1 MTLPISIIIA
11 TWNRRDDLAR
21 CLASIENQRGE
32 RPEVWVVDDGGNDH
46 LADWV
51 PAHYPN
57 AQVVKN
63 HIQMGPSFRRNQGVL
78 LSSGEYLLFLDSDS
92 ELPDPGFLENLLRL
106 YESRP
111 DIGELGGE
119 MAAFAGEKDVAF
131 GKGLTR
137 SGYACRI
144 PAPRERVELTP
155 CVYLAGCN
163 IFVRREIF
171 SRVGGFDPWYSWGH
185 EDTDLGLTITQR
197 LGLRN
202 YVHFSTGVWHH
213 AQAGGRHADESRRY
227 CRARVRLLLKHWGC
241 ARTLVQA
248 AWDMNRLAL
257 QYAAGG
263 AARARA
269 REFAGVIWSAYREG
283 WANRKEIRRARN
295 RNFLSD
301 EAMNEFRNER
311 AG

>member
-1 MTLPISIIIA
+1 MDTLISIIIA

-21 CLASIENQRGE
+21 CLASIENQRAV
-32 RPEVWVVDDGGNDH
+32 RSEVLVLDDGSTDGTPE
-46 LADWV
+46 WMRI
-51 PAHYPN
+51 HYPRIPLW
-57 AQVVKN
+57 ADGQR
-63 HIQMGPSFRRNQGVL
+63 MGYIYRRNLGVL
-78 LSSGEYLLFLDSDS
+78 KSSSPYLLFLDSDS
-92 ELPDPGFLENLLRL
+92 ELPDPGFLENLLCR

-119 MAAFAGEKDVAF
+119 MAVFAGEKDVAF

-311 AG
+311 ER